1 MSLIGAWLRHV
12 THFKFQTPLH
22 DITSF
27 DSILRLIYWQYYS
40 RAKNCYMLM
49 GECIPLIPPSV
60 SASGHNEYTLIAVLQ
75 EIYLFICLLI
85 YYLFKTGNELLNP
98 KVTDMP

>member
-1 MSLIGAWLRHV
+1 
-12 THFKFQTPLH
+12 
-22 DITSF
+22 
-27 DSILRLIYWQYYS
+27 
-40 RAKNCYMLM
+40 M
-49 GECIPLIPPSV
+49 GECISLIPPSV